1 MSPAKMKR
9 ELVLGAR
16 VDELVKQLNLYSEA
30 YYSEDDPLV
39 PDSEYD
45 LLFNEL
51 QQLEADYPELKQVD
65 SPTLRV
71 GGTILAEFTEVQHQS
86 PMLSLSNGFN
96 DQDIYDFIKRLKV
109 DEDACFFCEPKLDGL
124 AVSLHY
130 QRGRLVLAATRGDG
144 ATGEDVTENVKTIR
158 SIPLRLHSDNPPE
171 FLEVRG
177 EVFMMKSGFNKLN
190 DQLRETNQKTFA
202 NPRNAAAGSL
212 RQLNSKVAAS
222 RPLSFYAY
230 SLTHM
235 VGIELAQSHHER
247 LALLARWGIPVNGDA
262 RCAAGTKGCLAFYQ
276 NILKIRDQLNY
287 DIDGVVYKLDDIAA
301 QEKLG
306 FTARA
311 PRWAL
316 AHKLPAEE
324 EITIV
329 KAIEF
334 QVGRTGALTPV
345 ARLEPVHVGGVVVSN
360 ATLHN
365 MDEVERKDVRIGDS
379 VIVRRAGDVIPEI
392 VKTVIEND
400 TQSKAH
406 AARPKLVM
414 PDKCPVCDSA
424 VERLAGEAVSR
435 CMGGWRCKAQRKE
448 ALKHFISRKALN
460 IDGLGEKLIEQL
472 VDLELVQDAADLY
485 QLTLEQLAGLE
496 RMAEKSANNVLEALE
511 KSKVT
516 TFGRL
521 LYALGIRN
529 VGQSTAQVLAQRFGN
544 LAALLAASEEELHAV
559 DDVGPVTA
567 QFILQF
573 FSQQENQQLIERL
586 QALGVCWPEQDKP
599 LLAVRALQGEVIVL
613 TGTLHEFSRDEVK
626 EKLEQLGA
634 KVTSSVSKKT
644 TLLIAGENAGSK
656 LDKAH
661 ALGVPV
667 KNENDLKVLLG
678 SN

>member
-1 MSPAKMKR
+1 MSPAKLKR
-9 ELVLGAR
+9 ELAPAVR
-16 VDELVKQLNLYSEA
+16 VDELVKQLNLYSAA
-30 YYSEDDPLV
+30 YYTEDDPLV

-45 LLFNEL
+45 RLFSEL
-51 QQLEADYPELKQVD
+51 QQLETDYPELKQAD

-71 GGTILAEFTEVQHQS
+71 GGTILAEFTEVQHQL
-86 PMLSLSNGFN
+86 PMLSLNNGFN
-96 DQDIYDFIKRLKV
+96 DQDIYGFIKRLKV

-124 AVSLHY
+124 AISLHY
-130 QRGRLVLAATRGDG
+130 QQGLLVLAATRGDG

-158 SIPLRLHSDNPPE
+158 SIPLRLHSNNPPE

-190 DQLRETNQKTFA
+190 DQLREKNQKTFA

-230 SLTHM
+230 SLTQM
-235 VGIELAQSHHER
+235 VGVALAPSHHER
-247 LALLARWGIPVNGDA
+247 LALLASWGIPVNADA
-262 RCAAGTKGCLAFYQ
+262 RCETGAKGCLAFYQ
-276 NILKIRDQLNY
+276 NILKVRDQLNY
-287 DIDGVVYKLDDIAA
+287 DIDGVVYKLDDMVA

-345 ARLEPVHVGGVVVSN
+345 ARLNPVNVGGVVVSN

-365 MDEVERKDVRIGDS
+365 MDEVERKDVRAGDF
-379 VIVRRAGDVIPEI
+379 VIVRRAGDVIPEV
-392 VKTVIEND
+392 VKTVLAD
-400 TQSKAH
+400 DKQRKAH
-406 AARPKLVM
+406 EARPKLVM
-414 PDKCPVCDSA
+414 ADKCPVCDSV

-460 IDGLGEKLIEQL
+460 VDGLGEKLIEQL

-485 QLTLEQLAGLE
+485 QLRLEQLTGLE

-511 KSKVT
+511 KSTVT
-516 TFGRL
+516 TFGRF

-529 VGQSTAQVLAQRFGN
+529 VGQATAQVLAQRFGN
-544 LAALLAASEEELHAV
+544 LAALLAAGAEELQAV

-567 QFILQF
+567 QFVLQF
-573 FSQQENQQLIERL
+573 FSQEENQRLIQRL
-586 QALGVCWPEQDKP
+586 QALGVHWPEQDKP

-656 LDKAH
+656 LDKAQ